1 MESHFLKE
9 INNVLS
15 SRWQFQDGRG
25 ATITDRYVH
34 QSVECQYKSQFLVA
48 EGNCIIDGKEK
59 ILKVVAEMPGIEKK
73 DIKIDV
79 VGSIINIDAEHGE
92 RKYHA
97 KIPIRQKIDEN
108 SVKATYANGILE
120 MKFKLKEEDVPKGK
134 IVTV

>member
-1 MESHFLKE
+1 
-9 INNVLS
+9 
-15 SRWQFQDGRG
+15 
-25 ATITDRYVH
+25 
-34 QSVECQYKSQFLVA
+34 
-48 EGNCIIDGKEK
+48 
-59 ILKVVAEMPGIEKK
+59 MPGIEKK

-79 VGSIINIDAEHGE
+79 VGSIINIEAEHGE

-134 IVTV
+134 IVTVE